1 MDKNWRKS
9 IWSALNKHWD
19 LIIIGGGITGAGLLR
34 RAVSGGLE
42 TLLVEANDFS
52 SGTSSRSSK
61 LVHGG
66 FRYLKNKQWD
76 ITRESVHEREWLLK
90 NAPELVTPTRFV
102 LPYSA
107 RKGLRSEF
115 AIGVTV
121 YDAMARKWAHRE
133 LSRQAVLKMMPE
145 IENDWLKGAFLY
157 YDAAVDDS
165 MLVNRLIRESV
176 SDGGTALNYCRATA
190 LLTTAAGQVRGVRV
204 EDQSGQDLGSLE
216 LQASVVVNAT
226 GPWSDE
232 LRSQV
237 GGDSRMRPL
246 RGSHLVFPR
255 QVVPIPMAV
264 TIMHPKDYRGMFA
277 IPWEGTTIIGTTDL
291 DHKAGLDH
299 QEPYCSEAE
308 TAYILEAANANFPNL
323 KLKQEDVI
331 SSFAGVRPII
341 HGGADNPSAES
352 RRHAVFEENGLITI
366 TGGKLT
372 IFRVMAEDTMA
383 AIEGSL
389 GRKVGKMGAWFKP
402 LPLYRTAGQLD
413 KPSFRYLS
421 GRYGS
426 DLPALISKTDPDDLE
441 HISGLPNLWAELRF
455 AAQTGYIEHLDDL
468 LLRRVRLGLLLP
480 DGAKAELP
488 GVKTILEA
496 ALGWDEKKWNA
507 EAERYNQIYQNY
519 YSPNPQG
526 SQKG

>member
-1 MDKNWRKS
+1 MNENWRKS
-9 IWSALNKHWD
+9 IWASLDKHWD

-61 LVHGG
+61 MVHGG

-90 NAPELVTPTRFV
+90 KAPELVTPLRFV

-107 RKGLRSEF
+107 RKGMRSGF
-115 AIGVTV
+115 ALGVTI
-121 YDAMARKWAHRE
+121 YDAMAPKWAHRE
-133 LSRQAVLKMMPE
+133 ISRQRALKMVPE
-145 IENDWLKGAFLY
+145 MQSDWLKGAFLY

-176 SDGGTALNYCRATA
+176 ADGGTALNYCRAAQLLKTA
-190 LLTTAAGQVRGVRV
+190 DGQVRGARV
-204 EDQSGQDLGSLE
+204 EDQSGQGLGSLE

-226 GPWSDE
+226 GPRSDE
-232 LRSQV
+232 LRAQV
-237 GGDSRMRPL
+237 GGEGRMRPL
-246 RGSHLVFPR
+246 RGSHLVFQR
-255 QVVPIPMAV
+255 ESLPIPMAV
-264 TIMHPKDYRGMFA
+264 TMMHPKDNRAMFA
-277 IPWEGTTIIGTTDL
+277 VPWEGTTIIGTTDL
-291 DHKAGLDH
+291 DHQYGLET
-299 QEPYCSEAE
+299 QEPYCSEE
-308 TAYILEAANANFPNL
+308 ESAYILEAANANFPSV
-323 KLKQEDVI
+323 KLKQEDII

-341 HGGADNPSAES
+341 HGGANNPSGES

-383 AIEGSL
+383 AIERVL
-389 GRKVGKMGAWFKP
+389 GRKTKSMGTWFTP
-402 LPLYRTAGQLD
+402 LPPIEAAPVLD
-413 KPSFRYLS
+413 AATFHYLS
-421 GRYGS
+421 GRYGMNLPGMIS
-426 DLPALISKTDPDDLE
+426 DGKPGDFERIP
-441 HISGLPNLWAELRF
+441 GLPNVWAELKH
-455 AAQTGYIEHLDDL
+455 ATKSGYVEHLDDL

-480 DGAKAELP
+480 EGGKGELARVKAIVE
-488 GVKTILEA
+488 EN
-496 ALGWDEKKWNA
+496 LGWDEQKWNA
-507 EAERYNQIYQNY
+507 EAERYNQIYQSY
-519 YSPNPQG
+519 YSPSPQG

>member
-9 IWSALNKHWD
+9 TWSLLDKHWD

-76 ITRESVHEREWLLK
+76 ITRESVREREWLLK
-90 NAPELVTPTRFV
+90 KAPELVTPLRFV

-115 AIGVTV
+115 ALGVTI

-133 LSRQAVLKMMPE
+133 VSRRGILKMVPE
-145 IENDWLKGAFLY
+145 MESDWLTGAFLY
-157 YDAAVDDS
+157 YDAAVDDC
-165 MLVNRLIRESV
+165 MLVNRLIHESMA
-176 SDGGTALNYCRATA
+176 DGGTALNYCRANTLLKTA
-190 LLTTAAGQVRGVRV
+190 DGQVRGVRV
-204 EDQSGQDLGSLE
+204 EDQSDQALGGLE

-232 LRSQV
+232 LRAQV
-237 GGDSRMRPL
+237 EGEGRMRPL
-246 RGSHLVFPR
+246 RGSHLVFQR
-255 QVVPIPMAV
+255 KSLPIPTAV
-264 TIMHPKDYRGMFA
+264 TIMHPKDHRAMFA

-291 DHKAGLDH
+291 DHKAGLDK
-299 QEPYCSEAE
+299 QEPYCSEEE
-308 TAYILEAANANFPNL
+308 TAYILEAANANFPSVQL
-323 KLKQEDVI
+323 KPEDII

-341 HGGADNPSAES
+341 HGGADNPSGES

-383 AIEGSL
+383 AIERAL
-389 GRKVGKMGAWFKP
+389 GRKTKPMEAWFKA
-402 LPLYRTAGQLD
+402 LPEFSNPNAVD
-413 KPSFRYLS
+413 EPSFRYLS
-421 GRYGS
+421 GRYGAE
-426 DLPALISKTDPDDLE
+426 LPAILSDGKGGDFE
-441 HISGLPNLWAELRF
+441 HIAGLPNIWAEIKH
-455 AAQTGYIEHLDDL
+455 AAQFGCVEHLDDL

-480 DGAKAELP
+480 EGAKAELP
-488 GVKTILEA
+488 RVKTIVEE
-496 ALGWDEKKWNA
+496 ALGWDEKKWNV